1 MKIFLIV
8 IGKTSEN
15 YFKKAEEEY
24 LKRLPKYIKLEYIII
39 PDIKNT
45 KKLSELE
52 QKKLEGDKIISKIPL
67 GSHIVLLDDKGMEKS
82 SKQFSSY
89 IEKKMVHGTRN
100 LVFIIGGPYG
110 FSDVVYDLSNE
121 KLSLSKL
128 TFSHQMIRTIFL
140 EQVYRAFTI
149 MNNEPYHHE

>member
-1 MKIFLIV
+1 MKIVLIV
-8 IGKTSEN
+8 IGKTTES
-15 YFKKAEEEY
+15 YFKKSEEEY
-24 LKRLPKYIKLEYIII
+24 LKRLKKYIKLDYITI

-52 QKKLEGDKIISKIPL
+52 QKKQEGEKIISKIPS
-67 GSHIVLLDDKGMEKS
+67 GSHLVLLDDKGMEKS
-82 SKQFSSY
+82 SMQFSSY
-89 IEKKMVHGTRN
+89 IEKKMVHGTKN

-110 FSDVVYDLSNE
+110 FSEEIYAMAKE

-128 TFSHQMIRTIFL
+128 TFSHQMIRTIFF
-140 EQVYRAFTI
+140 EQIYRCFTI

>member
-1 MKIFLIV
+1 MKIVLIV
-8 IGKTSEN
+8 IGKTTES
-15 YFKKAEEEY
+15 YFKKSEEEY
-24 LKRLPKYIKLEYIII
+24 LKRLKKYIKLDYITI

-52 QKKLEGDKIISKIPL
+52 QKKQEGEKIISKIPS
-67 GSHIVLLDDKGMEKS
+67 GSHLVLLDDKGMEKS
-82 SKQFSSY
+82 SMQFSSY
-89 IEKKMVHGTRN
+89 IEKKMVHGTKN

-110 FSDVVYDLSNE
+110 FSEEIYATAKE

-128 TFSHQMIRTIFL
+128 TFSHQMIRTIFF
-140 EQVYRAFTI
+140 EQIYRCFTI

>member
-24 LKRLPKYIKLEYIII
+24 LKRLTKYIKIEYITI

-45 KKLSELE
+45 KKLSEPE
-52 QKKLEGDKIISKIPL
+52 QKKLEGDKLISKIPI
-67 GSHIVLLDDKGMEKS
+67 GSHVVLLDDKGMEKS
-82 SKQFSSY
+82 SKQFSTY

-110 FSDVVYDLSNE
+110 FSDAIYNLANE

-128 TFSHQMIRTIFL
+128 TFSHQMIRTIFF